1 MCRILTGEEIP
12 ISPFSPLV
20 QEVDDEGTE
29 RRQAL
34 SYPQLTKLVWTVL
47 ELVETLSHYRCC
59 HRRLWEL
66 FVQFTIKHSRKNY
79 VKLELFYGFPLLLRS
94 LGNNTETKLRNFPF
108 GKVVLILTLFEFKNF
123 LKVWKRRRILFK
135 VFKH

>member
-1 MCRILTGEEIP
+1 MYLRHDIYFLSNYSQNPYWYLCRIYLQAGEEIP

-47 ELVETLSHYRCC
+47 ELVETL
-59 HRRLWEL
+59 
-66 FVQFTIKHSRKNY
+66 
-79 VKLELFYGFPLLLRS
+79 
-94 LGNNTETKLRNFPF
+94 
-108 GKVVLILTLFEFKNF
+108 LTLSLLPPPLGVVCPIYDKTLSKKLCETRTLLWLSTTTKEFRK
-123 LKVWKRRRILFK
+123 
-135 VFKH
+135 

>member
-1 MCRILTGEEIP
+1 MYLRHDTYFLSNYSPNPYWYFCRILTGEEIP

-59 HRRLWEL
+59 RHRLWEL
-66 FVQFTIKHSRKNY
+66 FVQFTIKHSRK
-79 VKLELFYGFPLLLRS
+79 
-94 LGNNTETKLRNFPF
+94 
-108 GKVVLILTLFEFKNF
+108 IM
-123 LKVWKRRRILFK
+123 
-135 VFKH
+135 